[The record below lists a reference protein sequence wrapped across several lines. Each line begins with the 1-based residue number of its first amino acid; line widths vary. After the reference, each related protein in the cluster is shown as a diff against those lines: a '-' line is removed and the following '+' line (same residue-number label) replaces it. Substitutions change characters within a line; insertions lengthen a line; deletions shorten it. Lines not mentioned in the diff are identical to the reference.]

1 MAGVYN
7 LTIEQGATFKRTFFW
22 RDENGN
28 LINLSGYSA
37 RMKIKQDPT
46 QTTSIISLTNGAGIT
61 LGGAAGTIEVLI
73 PDADTTGLV
82 AGFYYYDL
90 EVDSGAEVTRLLQ
103 GKVTVSPEIT
113 S

>member
-46 QTTSIISLTNGAGIT
+46 QTTSIISLTDGAGIT